1 MRRADRL
8 FEIIQLLRS
17 ARGPLT
23 AQDLAVTLEVTP
35 RTIYRDMAALQA
47 MRVPIDGE
55 AGVGYIMREGYD
67 LPPLMFTVEEME
79 AVCIG
84 LSLLSRTGDIALQKA
99 GMRVANKMAE
109 VLPPDRR
116 ARMNDGKL
124 HVSRW
129 GAEAPTYADLGVIR
143 SAVRDERKL
152 RISYRDEH
160 GRDSERTIRPIAVFY
175 HAQVVVI
182 VSWCELRQD
191 FRHFRADRIMSL
203 VELDEDFLHQGEAL
217 RSTWLSSRIED
228 TSVSLAG
235 ANY

>member
-84 LSLLSRTGDIALQKA
+84 LLLLSRTGDIALQKA

>member
-23 AQDLAVTLEVTP
+23 AQDLAATLEVTP

-67 LPPLMFTVEEME
+67 LPPLMFTVEETE
-79 AVCIG
+79 AVCVG
-84 LSLLSRTGDIALQKA
+84 LSLLSRTGDVALQKA
-99 GMRVANKMAE
+99 AMRVANKIAE

-116 ARMNDGKL
+116 ARLNDGKL
-124 HVSRW
+124 QVSRW
-129 GAEAPTYADLGVIR
+129 GAEAPAYADLGVVR

-152 RISYRDEH
+152 RISYRDEY

-175 HAQVVVI
+175 YAQVVVI

-191 FRHFRADRIMSL
+191 FRHFQADRIRSL
-203 VELDEDFLHQGEAL
+203 VKLDEDFLHQGEAL

-228 TSVSLAG
+228 PSVP
-235 ANY
+235 